1 MRKENATVLKDI
13 TGIKLAGGGFINPVE
28 LRLFDPLDGN
38 KVKLPKGTILYGR
51 NGSGKSTIA
60 KAIKKVVKGGY
71 PHITQ
76 ATVLDKDGNIITL
89 TEDEKERIFVFDE
102 EFVDSNIKLQE
113 AGLNT
118 IVMLGRQV
126 DLANQIQQAER
137 EMDIAKQ
144 EYENQQAL
152 VSNEY
157 ENRNNPKSPKYYID
171 QMRYALQGDDN
182 WAGRDKIVK
191 EGRQNTGVR
200 DETYKQF
207 LSFSPVKSR
216 DELIVLFNEKLNALY
231 QAQKGAE
238 AINVKVPRFTMKYD
252 DSAIMDLLAVKI
264 EKPILSDREKYLL
277 QLVQNGKSNTL
288 AEMAGVFGDASI
300 KECPFCLQ
308 PLTNAYKKSLFDSIQ
323 KILSKIVEQHQHE
336 LQKLIVE
343 EVKINLSAY
352 EKLGDKKTV
361 CENLIERINQSI
373 RDNNQKLQSKIAD
386 PYSPIEID
394 VTTVS
399 VLLGNLEDALT
410 NLEESRLEFNK
421 SVQAT
426 APIKK
431 ELNKINGEIAYYDI
445 HQLSSKHE
453 AQQQEYVCAQR
464 KETEKK
470 NVFLQKKQLV
480 DELEANR
487 KNIQIAL
494 NVINNSLKYIFFSN
508 DRLRIEYQNDTYV
521 LLSNGHAVK
530 PSEVSLGERNII
542 ALCYFFANIM
552 QNKEITTTYD
562 KEYLIIIDDPV
573 SSFDIENK
581 IGIMSFL
588 KYQLGKFLHGNIDT
602 KALVM
607 THDLMTFYDL
617 DKVFEELIGECGQ
630 KFQSKNLKFNRFEL
644 NQQTLQMFRYKQR
657 QEYTELVK
665 VIYEYALGNGN
676 SYDIIIG
683 NILRQVLEAF
693 ATFQYKK
700 GIEEVSTDSYILDA
714 LPEEEY
720 KLYFY
725 NLMYRLVLHGGS
737 HREEQVKALDDM
749 NFFSVVSNTDKQRTA
764 KDVLCFIYLLNE
776 KHVIS
781 HLKDYGNSAS
791 ANLEQWCNDIRTRS
805 IVE

>member
-1 MRKENATVLKDI
+1 MLKDI
-13 TGIKLAGGGFINPVE
+13 TGIKLAGGGFRNPVE
-28 LRLFDPLDGN
+28 LCLFDPADG
-38 KVKLPKGTILYGR
+38 KLPKGTILYGR

-60 KAIKKVVKGGY
+60 KAIKRLVKGGY

-76 ATVLDKDGNIITL
+76 AAVLNKDRNIITL
-89 TEDEKERIFVFDE
+89 TEDEKARVFVFDE

-118 IVMLGRQV
+118 IVMLGHQV
-126 DLANQIQQAER
+126 DLANQIQQAES
-137 EMDIAKQ
+137 ELDVAKQ

-152 VSNEY
+152 ISNEY
-157 ENRNNPKSPKYYID
+157 ENRNNSKSPKYYID
-171 QMRYALQGDDN
+171 QMRYALQGDEN

-191 EGRQNTGVR
+191 DGRQNTAVR

-207 LSFSPVKSR
+207 LSLSPVKNR
-216 DELIVLFNEKLNALY
+216 DELIILFNEKLKALH
-231 QAQKGAE
+231 QAQRGDA
-238 AINVKVPRFTMKYD
+238 AISVKVPSLTMKYD
-252 DSAIMDLLAVKI
+252 DSEVKKLLAVKI
-264 EKPILSDREKYLL
+264 EKPILSEREKYLL

-288 AEMAGVFGDASI
+288 AEMASIFGNEFT

-308 PLTNAYKKSLFDSIQ
+308 PLDDGYKKSLFDSIQ
-323 KILSKIVEQHQHE
+323 KILSKIVEKHQQE
-336 LQKLIVE
+336 LQKLIAN
-343 EVKINLSAY
+343 EVKIDLSTY
-352 EKLGDKKTV
+352 EKLSDKKIV
-361 CENLIERINQSI
+361 CENLIEQVNQLI
-373 RDNNQKLQSKIAD
+373 RENNQKLQTKITD
-386 PYSPIEID
+386 PYSPIDIEI
-394 VTTVS
+394 TTIS
-399 VLLGNLEDALT
+399 GLLENLADALAE
-410 NLEESRLEFNK
+410 LEESRLTYNK

-431 ELNKINGEIAYYDI
+431 ELNKLNGEIAYYDI
-445 HQLSSKHE
+445 YQLSLKYE
-453 AQQQEYVCAQR
+453 AQQQEYICAKQ

-470 NVFLQKKQLV
+470 NAFLQKKQLV
-480 DELEANR
+480 DELEADR

-494 NVINNSLKYIFFSN
+494 NIINNSLKYIFFSN

-530 PSEVSLGERNII
+530 PSEISLGERNII

-562 KEYLIIIDDPV
+562 KEYLIIIDDPI
-573 SSFDIENK
+573 SSFDIENR

-588 KYQLGKFLHGNIDT
+588 KYQLGKFLLGNMDT

-617 DKVFEELIGECGQ
+617 DKVFGELIGECSQ
-630 KFQSKNLKFNRFEL
+630 KFQSKNFKFNRFEL
-644 NQQTLQMFRYKQR
+644 NQQNLQMFRYKQR

-781 HLKDYGNSAS
+781 HLKDYGNSAIT
-791 ANLEQWCNDIRTRS
+791 NLEQWCNDIKTRS
-805 IVE
+805 IVQ

>member
-1 MRKENATVLKDI
+1 MLKNI
-13 TGIKLAGGGFINPVE
+13 TGIKLAGGGFRNPVE
-28 LRLFDPLDGN
+28 LRLFDPVDGN

-60 KAIKKVVKGGY
+60 KAIKKLVKGGY

-76 ATVLDKDGNIITL
+76 ATVLDKDGNTITL
-89 TEDEKERIFVFDE
+89 TDDEKARIFVFDE
-102 EFVDSNIKLQE
+102 EFVDSNVKLQE

-118 IVMLGRQV
+118 IVMLGQHV
-126 DLANQIQQAER
+126 DLANQIQKAES
-137 EMDIAKQ
+137 ELNIAKQ
-144 EYENQQAL
+144 EYDNQQTL
-152 VSNEY
+152 VLNEY

-171 QMRYALQGDDN
+171 QMRYALQGDEN

-191 EGRQNTGVR
+191 DGRHNTGVK

-207 LSFSPVKSR
+207 LSLSPVKSR
-216 DELIVLFNEKLNALY
+216 DELIVFFNEKLKALH
-231 QAQKGAE
+231 QAQKGDAV
-238 AINVKVPRFTMKYD
+238 ISVKVPSLIMEYD
-252 DSAIMDLLAVKI
+252 DLEVKNLLAVKI
-264 EKPILSDREKYLL
+264 EKPILSEREKYLL

-288 AEMAGVFGDASI
+288 TEMANVFGNELTE
-300 KECPFCLQ
+300 ECPFCLQ
-308 PLTNAYKKSLFDSIQ
+308 PVDQDYKKNLFDSIQ
-323 KILSKIVEQHQHE
+323 KILSKIVEQHQQE
-336 LQKLIVE
+336 LRKLIAKEVE
-343 EVKINLSAY
+343 IDLSAY
-352 EKLGDKKTV
+352 EKLSDKKAV
-361 CENLIERINQSI
+361 CENLIEQVNRLI
-373 RDNNQKLQSKIAD
+373 RENNQKLQSKIMD
-386 PYSPIEID
+386 PYSPIDIEA
-394 VTTVS
+394 TTVS
-399 VLLGNLEDALT
+399 ELLENLADALVE
-410 NLEESRLEFNK
+410 LEKSRLTYNK
-421 SVQAT
+421 GVQAT

-445 HQLSSKHE
+445 HQLSLKYE
-453 AQQQEYVCAQR
+453 AQQQEYVCAKQN
-464 KETEKK
+464 EAEKK
-470 NVFLQKKQLV
+470 NAFLQKRQLV

-508 DRLRIEYQNDTYV
+508 DRLKIEYQNDTYV
-521 LLSNGHAVK
+521 LLSNGHAVI

-542 ALCYFFANIM
+542 GLCYFFANIM

-562 KEYLIIIDDPV
+562 KEYLIIIDDPI

-588 KYQLGKFLHGNIDT
+588 KYQLGKFLLGNMDT

-617 DKVFEELIGECGQ
+617 DKVFEELIGECDQ
-630 KFQSKNLKFNRFEL
+630 KFQGQKLKFNRFEL
-644 NQQTLQMFRYKQR
+644 NQQNLQIFRYKQR

-749 NFFSVVSNTDKQRTA
+749 NFFNVVSNNDKQRTA

-781 HLKDYGNSAS
+781 HLKDYENSAIT
-791 ANLEQWCNDIRTRS
+791 NLEQWCNDIKMRS

>member
-1 MRKENATVLKDI
+1 MLKDI
-13 TGIKLAGGGFINPVE
+13 TGIKLVGGAFRNPTE
-28 LRLFDPLDGN
+28 LRLLDSMDGN

-60 KAIKKVVKGGY
+60 KAIKKLVKGGY

-76 ATVLDKDGNIITL
+76 VSVLDKDGNIIVL

-113 AGLNT
+113 VGLNT
-118 IVMLGRQV
+118 IVMLGQQV
-126 DLANQIQQAER
+126 DIAKQIQQAES
-137 EMDIAKQ
+137 ELNIAEK
-144 EYENQQAL
+144 EYENQQRL
-152 VSNEY
+152 VLNEY
-157 ENRNNPKSPKYYID
+157 ENRSNSKSPKYYID
-171 QMRYALQGDDN
+171 KMRNALQGDEN
-182 WAGRDKIVK
+182 WAGRDKKIRD
-191 EGRQNTGVR
+191 GRQNAGVK
-200 DETYKQF
+200 DETYEQF
-207 LSFSPVKSR
+207 LTLSPTKSR
-216 DELIVLFNEKLNALY
+216 DELIVLFNEKLKALHK
-231 QAQKGAE
+231 AQKGDAV
-238 AINVKVPRFTMKYD
+238 INAKMPLLTMEYD
-252 DSAIMDLLAVKI
+252 DLKVNNLLAVKI

-288 AEMAGVFGDASI
+288 VQMADVFGNELV

-308 PLTNAYKKSLFDSIQ
+308 PLNDEYKKNIFDSIQ
-323 KILSKIVEQHQHE
+323 KILSKIVEYHQQE
-336 LQKLIVE
+336 LRKLIVS
-343 EVKINLSAY
+343 EVKIDFAAY
-352 EKLGDKKTV
+352 EKLSNQKIV
-361 CENLIERINQSI
+361 CEGLIEQINQSI
-373 RDNNQKLQSKIAD
+373 RDNNQKLQLKIDD
-386 PYSPIEID
+386 PYSPIETD
-394 VTTVS
+394 TTSVS
-399 VLLGNLEDALT
+399 LLLENLADAMAK
-410 NLEESRLEFNK
+410 LEESRLEFNK
-421 SVQAT
+421 SVQET

-431 ELNKINGEIAYYDI
+431 ELSKINGEIAYHDIYD
-445 HQLSSKHE
+445 LSLKYKV
-453 AQQQEYVCAQR
+453 QQQEYACAKQ
-464 KETEKK
+464 KETDKK
-470 NVFLQKKQLV
+470 NIFLQKKKMV

-487 KNIQIAL
+487 KNIKIAL

-530 PSEVSLGERNII
+530 PSEISLGERNII

-552 QNKEITTTYD
+552 QNKEISTTYD
-562 KEYLIIIDDPV
+562 REYLIIVDDPV

-588 KYQLGKFLHGNIDT
+588 KYQLGKFLLGNMET

-607 THDLMTFYDL
+607 THDLLTFYNL
-617 DKVFEELIGECGQ
+617 DKVFEELIKECSQ
-630 KFQSKNLKFNRFEL
+630 KFHSQMLKFNRFEL
-644 NQQTLQMFRYKQR
+644 NQQNLQIFMYKLR

-676 SYDIIIG
+676 GYEVTIG

-693 ATFQYKK
+693 STFQYKK

-749 NFFSVVSNTDKQRTA
+749 NFFSVVSNADKQRTA
-764 KDVLCFIYLLNE
+764 KDILCFIYLLDE
-776 KHVIS
+776 KHIMS
-781 HLKDYGNSAS
+781 HLKEYGNPAIV
-791 ANLEQWCNDIRTRS
+791 NLKRWCNDIKTNFL
-805 IVE
+805 VE

>member
-1 MRKENATVLKDI
+1 MLKDI
-13 TGIKLAGGGFINPVE
+13 VGINLAGGGFRNVVE
-28 LRLFDPLDGN
+28 LCLFDPVDGN

-60 KAIKKVVKGGY
+60 KAIKKLVEGGY

-76 ATVLDKDGNIITL
+76 AAVLNKDGNIITL
-89 TEDEKERIFVFDE
+89 TEDEKARVFVFDE
-102 EFVDSNIKLQE
+102 EYVDSNVKLQE
-113 AGLNT
+113 VGLNT
-118 IVMLGRQV
+118 IVMLGQQV
-126 DLANQIQQAER
+126 DLTNQIQQAESELR
-137 EMDIAKQ
+137 IAKQ

-152 VSNEY
+152 ISNEY
-157 ENRNNPKSPKYYID
+157 ENRNNSKSPKYYID
-171 QMRYALQGDDN
+171 QMRYALQGDEN

-191 EGRQNTGVR
+191 DGRHNTGVK

-207 LSFSPVKSR
+207 LSLSPVKSR
-216 DELIVLFNEKLNALY
+216 DELIILFNEKLKALH
-231 QAQKGAE
+231 QAQKGDAV
-238 AINVKVPRFTMKYD
+238 ISVKVPSLTMKYD
-252 DSAIMDLLAVKI
+252 DSEVKNLLAVKI
-264 EKPILSDREKYLL
+264 EKPILSEREKYLL

-288 AEMAGVFGDASI
+288 AEMAGVFGNEFT

-308 PLTNAYKKSLFDSIQ
+308 PLDDDYKKNLFDSIQ
-323 KILSKIVEQHQHE
+323 KILSKIVENHQLE
-336 LQKLIVE
+336 LQKLIVN
-343 EVKINLSAY
+343 EVKIDLSTY
-352 EKLGDKKTV
+352 EKLSDKKIV
-361 CENLIERINQSI
+361 CENLIEQVNQLI
-373 RDNNQKLQSKIAD
+373 RENNQKLQTKITD
-386 PYSPIEID
+386 PYSPIDIE
-394 VTTVS
+394 TTTIS
-399 VLLGNLEDALT
+399 GLLENLADALAE
-410 NLEESRLEFNK
+410 LEESRLTYNK

-431 ELNKINGEIAYYDI
+431 ELNKLNGEIAYYDI
-445 HQLSSKHE
+445 YQLSLKYE
-453 AQQQEYVCAQR
+453 AQQQEYICAKQ

-470 NVFLQKKQLV
+470 NAFLQKKQLV
-480 DELEANR
+480 DELEADR

-494 NVINNSLKYIFFSN
+494 NIINNSLKYIFFSN

-530 PSEVSLGERNII
+530 PSEISLGERNII

-562 KEYLIIIDDPV
+562 KEYLIIIDDPI
-573 SSFDIENK
+573 SSFDIENR

-588 KYQLGKFLHGNIDT
+588 KYQLGKFLLGNMDT

-617 DKVFEELIGECGQ
+617 DKVFEELIEECSQ

-644 NQQTLQMFRYKQR
+644 NQQNLQMFRYKQR

-700 GIEEVSTDSYILDA
+700 GIEEVSTDSYILDV

-781 HLKDYGNSAS
+781 HLKDYGNSAIT
-791 ANLEQWCNDIRTRS
+791 NLEQWCNDIKTRS

>member
-1 MRKENATVLKDI
+1 MIIVLKDI
-13 TGIKLAGGGFINPVE
+13 TGIRLAGGSFRNSVE
-28 LRLFDPLDGN
+28 LRLFDPADGN
-38 KVKLPKGTILYGR
+38 KVKLSKGTILYGR

-60 KAIKKVVKGGY
+60 KAIKKIVKGGY
-71 PHITQ
+71 SHITQ
-76 ATVLDKDGNIITL
+76 ASALDKDGNTITL
-89 TEDEKERIFVFDE
+89 TEDEKERVFVFDE

-113 AGLNT
+113 SGLNT
-118 IVMLGRQV
+118 IVMLGQQV
-126 DLANQIQQAER
+126 DLAAQIQQAES
-137 EMDIAKQ
+137 ELNIAKQ
-144 EYENQQAL
+144 EYENQQTL
-152 VSNEY
+152 ILNEY

-191 EGRQNTGVR
+191 EGRHNTGVK

-207 LSFSPVKSR
+207 LTLSPVESR
-216 DELIVLFNEKLNALY
+216 DNLVILFNEQLKALH
-231 QAQKGAE
+231 QAQKGDD
-238 AINVKVPRFTMKYD
+238 AINAKVPTFTMKYD
-252 DSAIMDLLAVKI
+252 DSAITKLLAVKI
-264 EKPILSDREKYLL
+264 EKPILSEREKYLL
-277 QLVQNGKSNTL
+277 QLVQNGKSNKL
-288 AEMAGVFGDASI
+288 VEMADVFGKDTI
-300 KECPFCLQ
+300 RECPFCLQ
-308 PLTNAYKKSLFDSIQ
+308 PLTDAYKKSLFDSIQ
-323 KILSKIVEQHQHE
+323 KILSKIVEQHQQE
-336 LQKLIVE
+336 LQKLIIE

-352 EKLGDKKTV
+352 EKLGDKKTI
-361 CENLIERINQSI
+361 CEGLIEQINQLI
-373 RDNNQKLQSKIAD
+373 RENNQKLQLKISD
-386 PYSPIEID
+386 PYSPLETET
-394 VTTVS
+394 TTVS
-399 VLLGNLEDALT
+399 VLLGNLVDALKD
-410 NLEESRLEFNK
+410 LEKSRLEFNK
-421 SVQAT
+421 NVQAT

-431 ELNKINGEIAYYDI
+431 ELNRINGEIAYYDV
-445 HQLSSKHE
+445 HQFSLDYE
-453 AQQQEYVCAQR
+453 TQQQEYACAKQ
-464 KETEKK
+464 KEIEKK
-470 NVFLQKKQLV
+470 NLFLQKKQLV
-480 DELEANR
+480 EELEANR

-508 DRLRIEYQNDTYV
+508 DRLRIEYRNDTYV

-552 QNKEITTTYD
+552 QNKEITNIYN
-562 KEYLIIIDDPV
+562 KEYLIIVDDPV

-588 KYQLGKFLHGNIDT
+588 KYQLGKFLFGNVDT

-617 DKVFEELIGECGQ
+617 DKVFEELMGECSNKFQGQ
-630 KFQSKNLKFNRFEL
+630 KIKFNRFEL
-644 NQQTLQMFRYKQR
+644 NQQELQVFRYRQR

-676 SYDIIIG
+676 SYEIIIG

-737 HREEQVKALDDM
+737 HREEQVKSLDDM

-764 KDVLCFIYLLNE
+764 KDVLCFIYLLDE

-781 HLKDYGNSAS
+781 HLKEYGNSVIT
-791 ANLEQWCNDIRTRS
+791 NLEQWCDDIKTRS
-805 IVE
+805 IIE

>member
-1 MRKENATVLKDI
+1 MLKDI
-13 TGIKLAGGGFINPVE
+13 TGIKLAGGGFRNPVE

-60 KAIKKVVKGGY
+60 KAIKKVIEGGY

-76 ATVLDKDGNIITL
+76 ATVLDKDGNIFTL
-89 TEDEKERIFVFDE
+89 TEDEKERVFVFDE

-238 AINVKVPRFTMKYD
+238 AINVKVPGFTMKYD

-352 EKLGDKKTV
+352 EKLCDKKTV

-399 VLLGNLEDALT
+399 VLLGNLEDALA

-445 HQLSSKHE
+445 HQLSSKYE

-530 PSEVSLGERNII
+530 LSEVSLGERNII

-588 KYQLGKFLHGNIDT
+588 KYQLGKFLLGNIDT

>member
-1 MRKENATVLKDI
+1 MLKDI
-13 TGIKLAGGGFINPVE
+13 VGIKLLGGGFVNSVE
-28 LRLFDPLDGN
+28 LRFFDPLDGN
-38 KVKLPKGTILYGR
+38 KAKLPKGTILYGR

-60 KAIKKVVKGGY
+60 KAIKKIVKGGY
-71 PHITQ
+71 SHITQ
-76 ATVLDKDGNIITL
+76 ATALDKDGNIIAL
-89 TEDEKERIFVFDE
+89 TEDEKARVFVFDE

-118 IVMLGRQV
+118 IVMLGQQV
-126 DLANQIQQAER
+126 DLANQIQQAES
-137 EMDIAKQ
+137 ELNVAKQ
-144 EYENQQAL
+144 EYEKQQVL
-152 VSNEY
+152 ISNEY
-157 ENRNNPKSPKYYID
+157 ENRNNSKSPLFYID
-171 QMRYALQGDDN
+171 QMRYALQGDEN
-182 WAGRDKIVK
+182 WAGRDKIIK
-191 EGRQNTGVR
+191 DGRHNTGVK

-207 LSFSPVKSR
+207 LSASPEKSR
-216 DELIVLFNEKLNALY
+216 DELIILFNEKLKALY
-231 QAQKGAE
+231 QAQKGDA
-238 AINVKVPRFTMKYD
+238 AINAKVPSLSMEYD
-252 DSAIMDLLAVKI
+252 DLAVKNLLAIKI
-264 EKPILSDREKYLL
+264 EKPILSEREKYLL
-277 QLVQNGKSNTL
+277 QLVQNGQSNIL
-288 AEMAGVFGDASI
+288 VDMADVFGNELT

-308 PLTNAYKKSLFDSIQ
+308 PLDDDYKKSLFDSVQ
-323 KILSKIVEQHQHE
+323 KILSKIVEQHQQE
-336 LQKLIVE
+336 LRKYIAN
-343 EVKINLSAY
+343 EVKIDFSAY
-352 EKLGDKKTV
+352 EKLNDKKSI
-361 CENLIERINQSI
+361 CENMIEQINRII
-373 RDNNQKLQSKIAD
+373 GENNQKLQSKITN
-386 PYSPIEID
+386 PYSPIDID
-394 VTTVS
+394 ETTVS
-399 VLLGNLEDALT
+399 ALLGDLADALIK
-410 NLEESRLEFNK
+410 LEESRLEFNK

-426 APIKK
+426 VPIKK
-431 ELNKINGEIAYYDI
+431 ELNKINAEIAYYDI
-445 HQLSSKHE
+445 YDLSIKYT
-453 AQQQEYVCAQR
+453 AQQQEYTRAKQIEV
-464 KETEKK
+464 EKK

-508 DRLRIEYQNDTYV
+508 DRLRIEYRDDTYV
-521 LLSNGHAVK
+521 LLANGHSVK

-562 KEYLIIIDDPV
+562 KEYLLIIDDPI

-588 KYQLGKFLHGNIDT
+588 KYQLGKFLIGNIDT

-607 THDLMTFYDL
+607 THDLLTFYDL
-617 DKVFEELIGECGQ
+617 DKVFEELIGECSRRFQGQ
-630 KFQSKNLKFNRFEL
+630 KLKFNRYEL
-644 NQQTLQMFRYKQR
+644 NLQNLQIFKYRQR

-665 VIYEYALGNGN
+665 AIYDYALGNGN
-676 SYDIIIG
+676 SYEITIG

-749 NFFSVVSNTDKQRTA
+749 NFFSVISNTDKQRTA
-764 KDVLCFIYLLNE
+764 KDVLCFIYLLDE

-781 HLKDYGNSAS
+781 HLKEYGNSAIM
-791 ANLEQWCNDIRTRS
+791 NLEQWCNDIKTRS

>member
-1 MRKENATVLKDI
+1 MLKDI
-13 TGIKLAGGGFINPVE
+13 AGIKLAGGGFVNSVE
-28 LRLFDPLDGN
+28 LRFFDPLDGN
-38 KVKLPKGTILYGR
+38 KVKLPKGAILYGR

-60 KAIKKVVKGGY
+60 KAIKKILKGGY

-76 ATVLDKDGNIITL
+76 ATVLDKDGNIIAL
-89 TEDEKERIFVFDE
+89 TEDEKERVFVFDE

-118 IVMLGRQV
+118 IVMLGQQV
-126 DLANQIQQAER
+126 DLANKIQQAES
-137 EMDIAKQ
+137 ELNIARQ

-152 VSNEY
+152 ISNEY
-157 ENRNNPKSPKYYID
+157 ENRNNAKSPLFYID
-171 QMRYALQGDDN
+171 QMRYALQGDEN
-182 WAGRDKIVK
+182 WAGRDKIIK
-191 EGRQNTGVR
+191 DGRHNTGVK

-207 LSFSPVKSR
+207 LSVSPEKSR
-216 DELIVLFNEKLNALY
+216 DELIVLFDVKLKALY
-231 QAQKGAE
+231 QAQKGDA
-238 AINVKVPRFTMKYD
+238 AINAKVPSLSMEYD
-252 DSAIMDLLAVKI
+252 DLAVKNLLAIKI
-264 EKPILSDREKYLL
+264 EKPILSEREKYLL
-277 QLVQNGKSNTL
+277 QLVQNGQSNTL
-288 AEMAGVFGDASI
+288 ADMADIFGNELT

-308 PLTNAYKKSLFDSIQ
+308 PLDDDYKKSLFDSVQ
-323 KILSKIVEQHQHE
+323 KILSKIVEQHQQE
-336 LQKLIVE
+336 LRKYIAN
-343 EVKINLSAY
+343 EVKIDLSAY
-352 EKLGDKKTV
+352 EKLNDKKSA
-361 CENLIERINQSI
+361 CENMIEQINRVI
-373 RDNNQKLQSKIAD
+373 GENNQKLQSKITN

-394 VTTVS
+394 ETAVS
-399 VLLGNLEDALT
+399 ALLGDLADALIK
-410 NLEESRLEFNK
+410 LEESRLEFNK

-431 ELNKINGEIAYYDI
+431 ELNKINAEIAYYDI
-445 HQLSSKHE
+445 CDLSIKYM
-453 AQQQEYVCAQR
+453 AQQQEYTRAKQI
-464 KETEKK
+464 EAEKK
-470 NVFLQKKQLV
+470 NVFLHKKQLV

-508 DRLRIEYQNDTYV
+508 DRLRIEYQNDAYV
-521 LLSNGHAVK
+521 LLSNGHSVK

-552 QNKEITTTYD
+552 QNKEISTTYD
-562 KEYLIIIDDPV
+562 KEYLLIIDDPI

-588 KYQLGKFLHGNIDT
+588 KYQLGKFLIGNIDT

-607 THDLMTFYDL
+607 TYDLLTFYDL
-617 DKVFEELIGECGQ
+617 DKVFEELIGECDRRFQGQ
-630 KFQSKNLKFNRFEL
+630 KLKFNRYEL
-644 NQQTLQMFRYKQR
+644 SLQNLQIFKYRQR

-665 VIYEYALGNGN
+665 AIYEYALGNGN
-676 SYDIIIG
+676 SYEIIIG

-700 GIEEVSTDSYILDA
+700 GIEEVSTDSYVLDA

-764 KDVLCFIYLLNE
+764 KDVLCFIYLLDE

-781 HLKDYGNSAS
+781 HLKEYGNSAIT
-791 ANLEQWCNDIRTRS
+791 NLEQWCNDIKTRS